1 MFRKSI
7 LGTGVAIFT
16 LSVGL
21 VAAQGEPVATGLIS
35 PRHISFDSDGTL
47 YIAEAGSGG
56 DLDGTGPF
64 GALKFGE
71 TSQISAVTAD
81 GEQAVVIPGLI
92 SMDAGGQIEGAT
104 DVYVTEDSIWATLGM
119 SLTGDFPEGK
129 VGAALVE
136 FDKATGETKQVID
149 LAAFET
155 ENNPD
160 QAEELVS
167 NPAALAVDADGKVYV
182 ADASGNSLLTWTAED
197 GLQVFAVWPAAQD
210 SAQSVPTSV
219 DIGPEG
225 DVYVGFLSGFPFA
238 AGSARIEVYGADGV
252 LKTTYSD
259 LTLITDVLV
268 AADGSLYAVQMAD
281 GFGDTGFNA
290 DSGSVIKVSA
300 ESLEVIAE
308 GLSSP
313 YGIAQSTDGTLYVS
327 VNALGAPESGEVV
340 TVGGM

>member
-1 MFRKSI
+1 MFKKAI
-7 LGTGVAIFT
+7 LGAGMVALT
-16 LSVGL
+16 LSASL
-21 VAAQGEPVATGLIS
+21 VSAQGEAVAAGLNS

-64 GALKFGE
+64 GPLKFGE
-71 TSQISAVTAD
+71 TAQISAVSVD

-92 SMDAGGQIEGAT
+92 SMDAAGQIEGVT

-119 SLTGDFPEGK
+119 SLTDGFPEGK

-136 FDKATGETKQVID
+136 FDKATGEAKQVID

-167 NPAALAVDADGKVYV
+167 NPAALAVDADGKVFI

-210 SAQSVPTSV
+210 APQSVPTSV
-219 DIGPEG
+219 DISPDG

-238 AGSARIEVYGADGV
+238 AGGARIEVYGADGA
-252 LKTTYSD
+252 LKIAYND
-259 LTLITDVLV
+259 LTLITDVLIG
-268 AADGSLYAVQMAD
+268 ADGSLYAVQMAD

-290 DSGSVIKVSA
+290 DSGSVIKLDA
-300 ESLEVIAE
+300 ENLEVIAE

-313 YGIAQSTDGTLYVS
+313 YGIAQSEDGTLYVS
-327 VNALGAPESGEVV
+327 VNALGAPDSGEVI
-340 TVGGM
+340 TLGGT